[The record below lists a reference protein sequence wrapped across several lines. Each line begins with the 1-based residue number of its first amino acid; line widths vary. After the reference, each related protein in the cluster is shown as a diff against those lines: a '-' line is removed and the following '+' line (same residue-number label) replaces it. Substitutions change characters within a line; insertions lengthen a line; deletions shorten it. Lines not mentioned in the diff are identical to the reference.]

1 MRKFIKSLISFTSN
15 FKTNSKIFIFEVMKN
30 NSNKITLIYVLILMF
45 VAFIGHQ
52 FFLDYTKNSENI
64 SSYLYIRDFIFIF
77 ISGIILKFILLHNE
91 KNNKSVFEKLQIT
104 NNEILESNER
114 YDIVAKATSDT
125 IWDWKIEDDSF
136 LWNKGIQGVFGYK
149 KEEVGKTS
157 KWWFERIHPEDSL
170 KMSVK
175 LYSFL
180 EQKTEKWQ
188 DEYRFQCADGSYK
201 YVFDRGFLVK
211 DKDGKPIRMIGAIQ
225 DVTKQKEE
233 EQRLRLLE
241 TVITQTKDAVMIT
254 DIDTTQNVIPNIIFV
269 NSAFTDMTGYTAE
282 EVIGKSPIMFIG
294 AKSDMLEFDK
304 LKTAI
309 QEYRECFVE
318 TINYKKNGEEFWNN
332 FSMIPVTDKD
342 GEHSHW
348 ISIQRD
354 VTEEKNKEKEREQLI
369 RELTQN
375 NKDLKQF
382 SYITSHNLRAPLS
395 NLTGLLNLVED
406 MDIEDPEL
414 KEIIT
419 GFTKSTHLLNETI
432 NDLVK
437 VVIIKDNPSIH
448 KEKVLIKEIFENV
461 FNQLSFLIGLHKP
474 ILKIDLEEVSILN
487 INKSYLESIFLN
499 LLTNAIKYRSENRQ
513 LKVNISSK
521 VEDDNLVLTFKDN
534 GVGIDLVR
542 NRDKIFGLYQR
553 FHNHPDSKGLGLYL
567 VKSQVEAMG
576 GTINVES
583 TVGKGT
589 TFTII
594 FKNN

>member
-1 MRKFIKSLISFTSN
+1 
-15 FKTNSKIFIFEVMKN
+15 MKN
-30 NSNKITLIYVLILMF
+30 NSTKTALVFITVLMLVAILGHKLF
-45 VAFIGHQ
+45 VTYFSTSNLESFHQ
-52 FFLDYTKNSENI
+52 FNYVK
-64 SSYLYIRDFIFIF
+64 DFIFVLF
-77 ISGIILKFILLHNE
+77 SGVLLKIILYQNE
-91 KNNKSVFEKLQIT
+91 KRNKSVLEKLQLT
-104 NNEILESNER
+104 NIEIKESNER

-125 IWDWKIEDDSF
+125 IWDWKMGDDSF
-136 LWNKGIQGVFGYK
+136 IWNKGIQGIFGYK
-149 KEEVGKTS
+149 KEDVGKTS
-157 KWWFERIHPEDSL
+157 KWWFDKIHPEDTL

-180 EQKTEKWQ
+180 GQKTEKWQ

-211 DKDGKPIRMIGAIQ
+211 DSDGNLIRMIGAIQ
-225 DVTKQKEE
+225 DVTKQKQE

-254 DIDTTQNVIPNIIFV
+254 DIDTTDNPIPNIIFV
-269 NSAFTDMTGYTAE
+269 NSAFTDMTGYSQKDI
-282 EVIGKSPIMFIG
+282 IGKSPSLFFG
-294 AKSDMLEFDK
+294 KKSDILEYDK

-309 QEYRECFVE
+309 QEYKECFIE
-318 TINYKKNGEEFWNN
+318 TIGYRKNGKEFWVN

-354 VTEEKNKEKEREQLI
+354 VTLEKEKEKEREQLI

-395 NLTGLLNLVED
+395 NLTGLLNL
-406 MDIEDPEL
+406 IEDISIENPEL
-414 KEIIT
+414 KEIIA
-419 GFTKSTHLLNETI
+419 GFSKSTHLLNETI

-437 VVIIKDNPSIH
+437 VIIIKDNPSIQ

-461 FNQLSFLIGLHKP
+461 FNQLNFLISVHKP
-474 ILKIDLEEVSILN
+474 ILKIDLEEITILD

-499 LLTNAIKYRSENRQ
+499 LLTNAIKYRENTRQ
-513 LKVNISSK
+513 LKVTIATKIEN
-521 VEDDNLVLTFKDN
+521 DNVIITFKDN
-534 GVGIDLVR
+534 GIGIDLDK
-542 NRDKIFGLYQR
+542 NKDKIFGLYQR
-553 FHNHPDSKGLGLYL
+553 FHNYPDSKGLGLYL
-567 VKSQVEAMG
+567 VKSQVESMG
-576 GTINVES
+576 GTISANS
-583 TVGKGT
+583 IVGKGT

-594 FKNN
+594 FKNNQ

>member
-1 MRKFIKSLISFTSN
+1 
-15 FKTNSKIFIFEVMKN
+15 MKN
-30 NSNKITLIYVLILMF
+30 NSNKITLTYVLILMF

-52 FFLDYTKNSENI
+52 FFLDYIKNSPEHA
-64 SSYLYIRDFIFIF
+64 SLYFYIRDLIFIV
-77 ISGIILKFILLHNE
+77 ISGLILKLILHHNE
-91 KNNKSVFEKLQIT
+91 QNNRSVFEKLQLT

-136 LWNKGIQGVFGYK
+136 IWNKGIQGIFGYK
-149 KEEVGKTS
+149 KEDVGKTS
-157 KWWFERIHPEDSL
+157 NWWFERIHPEDSL

-211 DKDGKPIRMIGAIQ
+211 DKEGKPIRMIGAIQ

-254 DIDTTQNVIPNIIFV
+254 DIDTSKEVIPNIIFV
-269 NSAFTDMTGYTAE
+269 NSAFTDMTGYTAK

-294 AKSDMLEFDK
+294 PKSDILEFDK

-309 QEYRECFVE
+309 QDYKECFVE

-332 FSMIPVTDKD
+332 FSMIPVTNKD

-406 MDIEDPEL
+406 MTIEDPEL

-419 GFTKSTHLLNETI
+419 GFSKSTHLLNETI

-437 VVIIKDNPSIH
+437 VVIIKDNPSIQ

-499 LLTNAIKYRSENRQ
+499 LLTNAIKYRSENKQ
-513 LKVNISSK
+513 LRVTISSK
-521 VEDDNLVLTFKDN
+521 VVDNDLILTFKDN
-534 GVGIDLVR
+534 GIGIDLVR

-589 TFTII
+589 TFII
-594 FKNN
+594 VFKNS

>member
-1 MRKFIKSLISFTSN
+1 M
-15 FKTNSKIFIFEVMKN
+15 KIYIFGVMKN
-30 NSNKITLIYVLILMF
+30 NSNKITLTYVLILMF
-45 VAFIGHQ
+45 VTLLGHQ
-52 FFLDYTKNSENI
+52 FFLDYIKNTSDF
-64 SSYLYIRDFIFIF
+64 SLYFYIRDFLFIL
-77 ISGIILKFILLHNE
+77 ISGIILKYILYRNE
-91 KNNKSVFEKLQIT
+91 QNNKAVFEKLKVT

-136 LWNKGIQGVFGYK
+136 IWNKGIQGVFGYK
-149 KEEVGKTS
+149 KEDIGKTS

-211 DKDGKPIRMIGAIQ
+211 DKEGKPIRMIGAIQ

-254 DIDTTQNVIPNIIFV
+254 DIDTTNEVIPNIIFV
-269 NSAFTDMTGYTAE
+269 NSAFTDMTGFKSE
-282 EVIGKSPIMFIG
+282 EVIGKSPVMFFG
-294 AKSDMLEFDK
+294 PKSDILEFDK

-318 TINYKKNGEEFWNN
+318 SISYKKNGEEFWIN
-332 FSMIPVTDKD
+332 FSMIPVTNKD

-354 VTEEKNKEKEREQLI
+354 VTEEKNKVKEREQLI

-406 MDIEDPEL
+406 MPIEDPEL

-437 VVIIKDNPSIH
+437 VVIIKDNPSIQ

-461 FNQLSFLIGLHKP
+461 FNQLSFLIGMHKP
-474 ILKIDLEEVSILN
+474 ILKIDLEEVTILN

-513 LKVNISSK
+513 LRVTISSK
-521 VEDDNLVLTFKDN
+521 VINDDLILTFKDN
-534 GVGIDLVR
+534 GIGIDLVR
-542 NRDKIFGLYQR
+542 NKDKIFGLYQR

-576 GTINVES
+576 GNINVTS
-583 TVGKGT
+583 TVDKGT